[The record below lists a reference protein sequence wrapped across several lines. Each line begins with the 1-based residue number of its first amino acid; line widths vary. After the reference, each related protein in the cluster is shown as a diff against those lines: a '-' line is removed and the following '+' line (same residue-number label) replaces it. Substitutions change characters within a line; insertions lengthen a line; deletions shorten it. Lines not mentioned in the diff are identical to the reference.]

1 MTKRFANSI
10 KRVAAAGAL
19 LAVSTTASATLI
31 FSNDHDYAF
40 GLDPSAVHIF
50 VEVFDNFAGDFGKY
64 EWRYTVSNNSYDP
77 APGTSNGFSGFET
90 ALPAGVAD
98 LTDLYAPTAAWIFDC
113 CSGMPVEWDI
123 ANSGGLGLLPGEMGV
138 FGFSSLPRFIS
149 ESTGWFHTW
158 QFDGQTDLVF
168 YAPGNGV
175 EVPDVLR
182 PPIVTPEPMSA
193 ALVALGLIGFGFS
206 RRSIGVRD
214 A

>member
-10 KRVAAAGAL
+10 KRMAAAGAL

-31 FSNDHDYAF
+31 FSNDHDYGF
-40 GLDPSAVHIF
+40 GADPTAVNIL

-90 ALPAGVAD
+90 ALPAGVPD
-98 LTDLYAPTAAWIFDC
+98 LADLYAPTADWVFDC

-123 ANSGGLGLLPGEMGV
+123 RNSAGLGVLPGAVGV
-138 FGFSSLPRFIS
+138 FGFSSLPRFIT

-158 QFDGQTDLVF
+158 QSDGQTDIVF
-168 YAPGNGV
+168 YGPGNGV

-182 PPIVTPEPMSA
+182 APIPTPEPMSA
-193 ALVALGLIGFGFS
+193 ALVALGLIGLRLT
-206 RRSIGVRD
+206 RRSTGARD

>member
-1 MTKRFANSI
+1 ML
-10 KRVAAAGAL
+10 AASAL

-31 FSNDHDYAF
+31 FSNGHDYAF
-40 GLDPSAVHIF
+40 GADPAAVNIF
-50 VEVFDNFAGDFGKY
+50 VEVFDNFAGDFSKY
-64 EWRYTVSNNSYDP
+64 EWRYTVSNKSYEP

-98 LTDLYAPTAAWIFDC
+98 LADLYAPNPDWVFDC
-113 CSGMPVEWDI
+113 CSGQPVEWDI
-123 ANSGGLGLLPGEMGV
+123 RNSNGPGVLPGEKGV
-138 FGFSSLPRFIS
+138 FGFSSLPRFIT

-168 YAPGNGV
+168 YDAGNGV

-182 PPIVTPEPMSA
+182 PPIVTPEPMSV
-193 ALVALGLIGFGFS
+193 ALVAAGLIGLRIS
-206 RRSIGVRD
+206 RRSSGARK